1 MIHFWTYILYRSYN
15 HCIIYHDVLSKHFSK
30 VSDILTSLVDCC
42 HWYLN
47 WHVQTW
53 PGSPGLESSWECL
66 VYPNTKF
73 SGCSVG
79 SFAAVRPFLIVTW
92 AGCFQCFPQVFSL
105 TKTIATL
112 KLWEIIDLKREQIS
126 VGSQISSSGSG
137 SIFYLFKWNLI
148 DASKWNVQGFCLGK
162 VCVT

>member
-1 MIHFWTYILYRSYN
+1 MMYYPNISLKFQISWHHWLIVV
-15 HCIIYHDVLSKHFSK
+15 I
-30 VSDILTSLVDCC
+30 DILIGMSKPDRVRLDLSHLGSVWYIPIRNSQGALLVPLQL
-42 HWYLN
+42 YVL
-47 WHVQTW
+47 
-53 PGSPGLESSWECL
+53 
-66 VYPNTKF
+66 
-73 SGCSVG
+73 
-79 SFAAVRPFLIVTW
+79 FLIVTW